1 MKPSKYREALN
12 AYSMLM
18 EEAKDRL
25 SAMDIALEG
34 KTGLSMGAIHEL
46 CFLQLRMLC
55 ELIAL
60 GCLTAHG
67 DLETGKLKKAY
78 EADKIIGRLQRL
90 HPHFYPHAARQTKQG
105 PDRYDAILLKDGF
118 LTKEELAKLYWR
130 CGKVLHRG
138 SFRALSPRKYGEE
151 DFEEIITWKNKI
163 EVLLRYHAIFMADSR
178 TVVLFVLRNKVNN
191 DQVQWVTLESE
202 QMMSLLGD

>member
-67 DLETGKLKKAY
+67 DLETGKL
-78 EADKIIGRLQRL
+78 
-90 HPHFYPHAARQTKQG
+90 TV
-105 PDRYDAILLKDGF
+105 DGC
-118 LTKEELAKLYWR
+118 R
-130 CGKVLHRG
+130 
-138 SFRALSPRKYGEE
+138 S
-151 DFEEIITWKNKI
+151 
-163 EVLLRYHAIFMADSR
+163 
-178 TVVLFVLRNKVNN
+178 
-191 DQVQWVTLESE
+191 
-202 QMMSLLGD
+202 

>member
-1 MKPSKYREALN
+1 
-12 AYSMLM
+12 
-18 EEAKDRL
+18 
-25 SAMDIALEG
+25 
-34 KTGLSMGAIHEL
+34 MGAIHEL

-78 EADKIIGRLQRL
+78 EADEIIGRLQRL

-118 LTKEELAKLYWR
+118 LTKGNLRSFTGDVARFFIEEVSEHYR
-130 CGKVLHRG
+130 
-138 SFRALSPRKYGEE
+138 
-151 DFEEIITWKNKI
+151 
-163 EVLLRYHAIFMADSR
+163 HANTGRRILKR
-178 TVVLFVLRNKVNN
+178 L
-191 DQVQWVTLESE
+191 
-202 QMMSLLGD
+202 